1 MSHIPNIIM
10 QFIPLLNQTIFLNG
24 FKHLWD
30 YLLFDIKYDVVKLMP
45 AGEIFALFRIKR
57 TEA

>member
-45 AGEIFALFRIKR
+45 AAKTFASFRMER
-57 TEA
+57 TEV